1 MSPRAAWRLE
11 SLGFTQVFDYVAGKA
26 DWFAAGLPR
35 EGRLASVP
43 RAGDIARRDDVT
55 CRLTDGIS
63 DVFTRVREAGKEA
76 CIVTTDG
83 GVVLGRVR
91 IERLDSNVQ
100 AQAEEV
106 MESGP
111 TTTRADTTLESILE
125 RLRARDV
132 DSILVATS
140 DGRLVGTL
148 YRSDVER
155 HLNDGRIEA
164 QRPAEDEI
172 CCCCNPSPAP
182 MDLTRGG

>member
-11 SLGFTQVFDYVAGKA
+11 SLGFNNVFDYVGGKA

-35 EGRLASVP
+35 EGRLAAVP
-43 RAGDIARRDDVT
+43 RTGDIARRDDVT
-55 CRLTDGIS
+55 CRLNDRIS
-63 DVFTRVREAGKEA
+63 DVINRIRDAGKEA

-83 GVVLGRVR
+83 AVVLGRVR
-91 IERLDSNVQ
+91 IDRLQGD
-100 AQAEEV
+100 AQAKAEGV

-125 RLRARDV
+125 RLNARDV

-155 HLNDGRIEA
+155 YLNEGKIEA
-164 QRPAEDEI
+164 GQPTDDEV
-172 CCCCNPSPAP
+172 CCCCEP
-182 MDLTRGG
+182 

>member
-11 SLGFTQVFDYVAGKA
+11 SLEFTKIFDYVGGKA

-35 EGRLASVP
+35 AGRLASVP
-43 RAGDIARRDDVT
+43 RTGDIARRDDVT
-55 CRLTDGIS
+55 CRLS
-63 DVFTRVREAGKEA
+63 DRVGDVVTRAREAGQEA

-91 IERLDSNVQ
+91 VNRLGGDSE
-100 AQAEEV
+100 ATTAEV

-111 TTTRADTTLESILE
+111 TTTRSDAALEAILE
-125 RLRARDV
+125 RLKARDV

-155 HLNDGRIEA
+155 RLNEGRIEA
-164 QRPAEDEI
+164 ESASADEI
-172 CCCCNPSPAP
+172 CCCCK
-182 MDLTRGG
+182 D